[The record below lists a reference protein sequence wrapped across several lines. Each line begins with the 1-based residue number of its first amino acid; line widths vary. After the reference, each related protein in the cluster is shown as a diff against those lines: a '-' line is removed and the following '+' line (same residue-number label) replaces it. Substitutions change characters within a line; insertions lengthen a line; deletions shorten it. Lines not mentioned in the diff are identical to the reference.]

1 MPLEGLEGRYID
13 VGISGITLI
22 VLIAFAVCLTT
33 YFSLRKKIEKKILL
47 AALCIF
53 SVGFSL
59 ALVTVLQNH
68 FISGVDAPY
77 YVYQVRYLLEHGT
90 TSEFA
95 PPIVF
100 YTMAG
105 FSLFVGDVTL
115 GVKIGQALF
124 PTLMGLTTFLLAK
137 YLIKDNFASLGV
149 ALLTTLVGVGMAEV
163 VGAIKNM
170 AAMALA
176 PLFYLFFLKFINGEG
191 RKWTIK
197 TLKIGKRKL
206 GLTLSTSLVIS
217 AVLFL
222 VLMATHD
229 LTAGFVF
236 MSVVAYVAFYTGYR
250 RKIPW
255 REFKFFVL
263 LGILISFA
271 LLSSTLRNHIV
282 NNANTFAESYS
293 IPGGLFPFTT
303 QTGEFPMLAFIPFIA
318 LILPAAWFILR
329 QSDRR
334 GQLLVAALL
343 TALLC
348 SQPWIINPNFC
359 FRFGFMI
366 FLSVPAL
373 LGISIWVARRFHPK
387 AASGILVAVIVFAFV
402 MFVGMT
408 TGLAQVGPSGAIIEE
423 QWNAL
428 VGLDEQLPENCI
440 VYTTSWE
447 LAPEESHWRMLL
459 LGDRELEP
467 LKAPWEPPV
476 TIEEIA
482 ERLADR
488 QRERHITCLALAPVE
503 LVDNVE
509 NLAEFGLKDTGMGN
523 DYSCVLELDDPLVA
537 LIDFG
542 YQLPDYYIVLS
553 MLPEYMMWE
562 WIHASLGYYREV
574 HSIETIPIENL
585 VDEIRRRENE
595 RGQPCLC
602 FTFVEYYENRNL
614 DELGLELFTSNGTYG
629 ALKAKEISP
638 FGYMGS
644 EFSKSQP
651 QDNQPWHDEERPQPT
666 NEIKF
671 NSNPLF
677 AFVLLPVELV
687 QGLYGTW
694 AYGIL
699 KLLIAIPLSIGIIG
713 FLIGLGKDIWR
724 RLTKS

>member
-1 MPLEGLEGRYID
+1 
-13 VGISGITLI
+13 LI
-22 VLIAFAVCLTT
+22 VLIAFAVCLVT
-33 YFSLRKKIEKKILL
+33 YFFLRKKIERKVLL

-53 SVGFSL
+53 LVGFSI

-77 YVYQVRYLLEHGT
+77 YVYQVGHLLEHGS

-95 PPIVF
+95 PPVVF

-124 PTLMGLTTFLLAK
+124 PTLMGLTTFLLVK
-137 YLIKDNFASLGV
+137 YLIKDNFAALSV
-149 ALLTTLVGVGMAEV
+149 ALITTLIGVGMAEV

-176 PLFYLFFLKFINGEG
+176 PLFYLFFLKFVRGEG

-206 GLTLSTSLVIS
+206 ALTLSTSLVIS
-217 AVLFL
+217 ALLFL
-222 VLMATHD
+222 FLMTTHF

-263 LGILISFA
+263 VGVLISFA
-271 LLSSTLRNHIV
+271 LLSITVRNHIV
-282 NNANTFAESYS
+282 GFANTFAESYPV
-293 IPGGLFPFTT
+293 PGGLFPFTT
-303 QTGEFPMLAFIPFIA
+303 QTGEFPMIVFIPLIA
-318 LILPAAWFILR
+318 LTLPAMWFILR
-329 QSDRR
+329 QRDRR

-348 SQPWIINPNFC
+348 SQPWIITPNFC

-366 FLSVPAL
+366 FLSIPAL
-373 LGISIWVARRFHPK
+373 LGISILVAKRFHPK
-387 AASGILVAVIVFAFV
+387 AASGILVVLIIFAFV
-402 MFVGMT
+402 MFGGMT
-408 TGLAQVGPSGAIIEE
+408 TGLAQVGPSGAISEE

-428 VGLDEQLPENCI
+428 IGLDEQLPENCI
-440 VYTTSWE
+440 IYTTSWE

-467 LKAPWEPPV
+467 LKGPWEPPM

-488 QRERHITCLALAPVE
+488 QQERHTTCLALTPVE
-503 LVDNVE
+503 LVENVE
-509 NLAEFGLKDTGMGN
+509 NLAEFGLKDSGIGN
-523 DYSCVLELDDPLVA
+523 DYSCVLGLDDSLVV

-542 YQLPDYYIVLS
+542 YQLPDYYVILS
-553 MLPEYMMWE
+553 MLPESME
-562 WIHASLGYYREV
+562 QGWIYASLGYYREIHFV
-574 HSIETIPIENL
+574 ENMPIENL
-585 VDEIRRRENE
+585 ADEIRRRENE
-595 RGQPCLC
+595 MGQPFLCL
-602 FTFVEYYENRNL
+602 TPVEYYENRNL
-614 DELGLELFTSNGTYG
+614 DELDLELFASNETYG
-629 ALKAKEISP
+629 ALEAKEIG
-638 FGYMGS
+638 FGYGALS
-644 EFSKSQP
+644 EFSKAQP
-651 QDNQPWHDEERPQPT
+651 QDNQPWYDEERPQPT

-677 AFVLLPVELV
+677 AFILLPIELV

-699 KLLIAIPLSIGIIG
+699 KLLVAIPLSIGIIG
-713 FLIGLGKDIWR
+713 FLLGLGPAFVRKCKGVWR
-724 RLTKS
+724 KLTKS